1 MMSLAELMVSLDQ
14 LESICHVPK
23 HSYQFKGAF
32 TIGSFAWSE
41 PEFDSSPSP
50 TSPSGLCS
58 NCVFG
63 S

>member
-41 PEFDSSPSP
+41 PEFD
-50 TSPSGLCS
+50 
-58 NCVFG
+58 
-63 S
+63 